1 VGIFLCFLIPWH
13 NINKSDRWQ
22 IYRGEEDEK
31 MQVLGSQ
38 ELLADVFEKDLC
50 IGCGACVDLCP
61 YFKNYKGKTS
71 QLFPCDLSEGRC
83 YAHCPKAEV
92 NLDELS
98 NQIWGVP
105 YDGSPLGNYRMV
117 LAARA
122 GKKMKDGCFQ
132 SGGTVSALI
141 TFALDNKL
149 IEAAA
154 LTDREGLEPVP
165 RLVASPDEVVTCA
178 SSKFMASPTLSTIN
192 TAMREG
198 YTRLGVVGTPCQL
211 TAIAQMRANP
221 VNKEDFVDPV
231 ALTVGLFCNWSLDTR
246 LFMALLSEKLD
257 IATIQSMEIP
267 PPPANIMV
275 LETDSGKVEIPL
287 SEIKPLIPHT
297 CFICLDMTSEFS
309 DISVGMFE
317 GRPGWNT
324 LIIRSPKGADLV
336 AQASRK
342 GFLDTE
348 DMPQENL
355 EHLARAAAEKKERA
369 LRTLLRRELVN
380 NEEGQRSAVRIPQ
393 NVVDKILKTK

>member
-1 VGIFLCFLIPWH
+1 
-13 NINKSDRWQ
+13 
-22 IYRGEEDEK
+22 
-31 MQVLGSQ
+31 MQVLGSR

-61 YFKNYKGKTS
+61 YFKNYQGKTS

-83 YAHCPKAEV
+83 YAYCPKAEV
-92 NLDELS
+92 SLDELS
-98 NQIWGVP
+98 NQIWGIP

-122 GKKMKDGCFQ
+122 GKMIEDGSYQ
-132 SGGTVSALI
+132 SGGTVTALI
-141 TFALDNKL
+141 TFALKSKL

-154 LTDREGLEPVP
+154 LTDREGLNPVP
-165 RLVASPDEVVTCA
+165 RLVTSPDEVITCA

-192 TAMREG
+192 VAVHEG
-198 YTRLGVVGTPCQL
+198 YTRLGLVGTPCQL
-211 TAIAQMRANP
+211 MAIAQMRANP

-246 LFMALLSEKLD
+246 QLMALVSQKLD
-257 IATIQSMEIP
+257 IAAIRSMDIP

-324 LIIRSPKGADLV
+324 LIIRSQNGAELV

-342 GFLDTE
+342 GFLETE
-348 DMPQENL
+348 DMPEKNL
-355 EHLARAAAEKKERA
+355 EHLSRAAADKKERA
-369 LRTLLRRELVN
+369 LRTLLRRELIN
-380 NEEGQRSAVRIPQ
+380 NKEGQRSAVRIPQ
-393 NVVDKILKTK
+393 NVVDKILNKR

>member
-1 VGIFLCFLIPWH
+1 V
-13 NINKSDRWQ
+13 
-22 IYRGEEDEK
+22 
-31 MQVLGSQ
+31 QVLGSQ
-38 ELLADVFEKDLC
+38 ELLEDVFEKDLC

-61 YFKNYKGKTS
+61 YFKNHKGKTS
-71 QLFPCDLSEGRC
+71 QLFPCDLSKGRC
-83 YAHCPKAEV
+83 YAYCPKAEV

-122 GKKMKDGCFQ
+122 GKMMKDGCFQ

-141 TFALDNKL
+141 TFALKNKL

-154 LTDREGLEPVP
+154 LTDREGLNPVP
-165 RLVASPDEVVTCA
+165 RLVTSVNEVVTCA

-192 TAMREG
+192 AAAREG

-211 TAIAQMRANP
+211 TAIAQMRINP
-221 VNKEDFVDPV
+221 VKKEDFVDPV

-246 LFMALLSEKLD
+246 QLMTLLSEKLD
-257 IATIQSMEIP
+257 IAAIRGMDIP

-275 LETDSGKVEIPL
+275 LETDSSKVEIPL

-324 LIIRSPKGADLV
+324 LIIRSQKGAELV

-342 GFLDTE
+342 GFLETE
-348 DMPQENL
+348 DTPEKNL
-355 EHLARAAAEKKERA
+355 KHLSKAALDKKERA
-369 LRTLLRRELVN
+369 LRTLERRGLIN
-380 NEEGQRSAVRIPQ
+380 NQEGRRSAVRIPTQ
-393 NVVDKILKTK
+393 IVQKILR